1 LSSTSVYT
9 DQELFLRVADSDEA
23 AFEMLFHRF
32 VPKIH
37 PVLMGMVQSEAVA
50 QDLVQ
55 DIFLNIWTNRYKLPE
70 IESPANWIFKI
81 VYNRSYT
88 WLEQQAV
95 RQKAHQRIGAA
106 QPPLHTNIQ
115 TEESVSFAET
125 SRLVRQAI
133 QALPPQTK
141 KIYLLSREE
150 GMKNQEI
157 ADTLQ
162 LSVNTVKNTL
172 VNACKSIKE
181 HLEKQGIHLPLVWL
195 TLHFL

>member
-1 LSSTSVYT
+1 LSSTSAYT
-9 DQELFLRVADSDEA
+9 DQELFLRVADNDET

-32 VPKIH
+32 VPKIQ

-106 QPPLHTNIQ
+106 QSPLHTNIP

-150 GMKNQEI
+150 GLKNQQI
-157 ADTLQ
+157 ADTLH

-172 VNACKSIKE
+172 VNACKAIKE

-195 TLHFL
+195 ALHFL

>member
-1 LSSTSVYT
+1 
-9 DQELFLRVADSDEA
+9 VADNDEA

-32 VPKIH
+32 VPKIQ
-37 PVLMGMVQSEAVA
+37 PVLLGMVKSEAVA

-55 DIFLNIWTNRYKLPE
+55 DIFLNIWVNRYKLPE
-70 IESPANWIFKI
+70 IESPSNWIFKI

-95 RQKAHQRIGAA
+95 RQKAHHRIGTA
-106 QPPLHTNIQ
+106 QSPLTANIP

-150 GMKNQEI
+150 GLKHQEI

-162 LSVNTVKNTL
+162 LSISTIKNTL
-172 VNACKSIKE
+172 VNACKAIKG
-181 HLEKQGIHLPLVWL
+181 HLENQGIHLPLLWL
-195 TLHFL
+195 AIHFL